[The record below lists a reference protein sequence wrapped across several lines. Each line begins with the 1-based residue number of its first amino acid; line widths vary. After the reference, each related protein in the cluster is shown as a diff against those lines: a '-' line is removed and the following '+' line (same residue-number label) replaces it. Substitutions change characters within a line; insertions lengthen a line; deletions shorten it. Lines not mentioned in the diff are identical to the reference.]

1 MHAPTALLLLHP
13 GRRGGLVRLALL
25 LGVAAL
31 LQGCGAT
38 LLRTACD
45 NPRISNFGAPSS
57 YIVMLP
63 YRYGGSSPA
72 NRESA
77 AQLNQITRLQA
88 LQGAVDAPAT
98 QVTLVE
104 GDPDKPADPACGIE
118 NVYDRVVENR
128 AGLFWR
134 RLFHSAVFVWGE
146 IFDRDDGI
154 LVQSHLRVF
163 WNGAASR
170 DLEVLVDVPGQARP
184 LRFAGS
190 LPSDTISFPAR
201 KIGRQEQQQ
210 LAQAIASGLQ
220 LRREPRLDAEPVPLP
235 AKFSA
240 VAWRRPWLELQ
251 DRELR
256 SFWMLIDDAG
266 LHTGPVLPE
275 TVFAR
280 AMASYLNHRVDGDRS
295 SREQAVAALARFRA
309 ALPRPDDPLLRVPL
323 AMTAVI
329 EGTLGLGSG
338 AAAATPDR
346 DLLPAQAADDP
357 AAGRAQMQAALAEA
371 ARRLPGNGEVLN
383 LAAIARIPGC
393 CDGADAPQH
402 IQDIQRMLER
412 AWALEQGN
420 TKIGR
425 NMLQW
430 YRFLATLPPERL
442 PFDRDA
448 LAARARQAKATVDA
462 WAAMGS
468 P

>member
-1 MHAPTALLLLHP
+1 MPQQTLL
-13 GRRGGLVRLALL
+13 RLACLA
-25 LGVAAL
+25 VAAL

-45 NPRISNFGAPSS
+45 NPRVSNFGAPSS

-63 YRYGGSSPA
+63 YRYGGSSA
-72 NRESA
+72 VNRESA
-77 AQLNQITRLQA
+77 AQLNQITRLHA
-88 LQGAVDAPAT
+88 LQSAVDAPAT

-104 GDPDKPADPACGIE
+104 GDPDQPADPACGIE

-128 AGLFWR
+128 SGLFWR
-134 RLFHSAVFVWGE
+134 RLFHSAIFVWGE

-170 DLEVLVDVPGQARP
+170 ELEVLVDVPQQARP
-184 LRFAGS
+184 LRFSGS

-201 KIGRQEQQQ
+201 KIGRQEQAQ
-210 LAQAIASGLQ
+210 LAQAIASGLH
-220 LRREPRLDAEPVPLP
+220 LRREPRLDAEVVPLP

-240 VAWRRPWLELQ
+240 VAWRRPWLQLQ

-256 SFWMLIDDAG
+256 SVWMLIDDTG
-266 LHTGPVLPE
+266 LQAGPVLPE

-280 AMASYLNHRVDGDRS
+280 AMASYLNFRVDGDRT

-309 ALPRPDDPLLRVPL
+309 SVARPDDPLMRVPL

-329 EGTLGLGSG
+329 EGTLGLGGSA
-338 AAAATPDR
+338 AAAATSDR
-346 DLLPAQAADDP
+346 DLLPTQTADDP

-393 CDGADAPQH
+393 CGGADAPQR
-402 IQDIQRMLER
+402 IQEIQRMLER

-420 TKIGR
+420 ARIGR

-442 PFDRDA
+442 PFDRA
-448 LAARARQAKATVDA
+448 TLAARTQQARDAVDA

>member
-1 MHAPTALLLLHP
+1 MHAPKALQP
-13 GRRGGLVRLALL
+13 ARMARLALL
-25 LGVAAL
+25 LAAAAL

-45 NPRISNFGAPSS
+45 NPRVSNFGAPSS

-63 YRYGGSSPA
+63 YRYGGQSDV
-72 NRESA
+72 NRASA
-77 AQLNQITRLQA
+77 AQLNQIARLQA

-134 RLFHSAVFVWGE
+134 RLFHSAIFVWGE

-201 KIGRQEQQQ
+201 KIGREEQAQ
-210 LAQAIASGLQ
+210 LAQSIAAGLQ
-220 LRREPRLDAEPVPLP
+220 VRKEPRLDAEAVPLP

-240 VAWRRPWLELQ
+240 VAWRRPWLQLQ
-251 DRELR
+251 DRDLR
-256 SFWMLIDDAG
+256 SFWMLIDDTG
-266 LHTGPVLPE
+266 LQAGPVLPE
-275 TVFAR
+275 TLFAR
-280 AMASYLNHRVDGDRS
+280 AMASYLNFRVDGDRS
-295 SREQAVAALARFRA
+295 AREQAVAALARFRA
-309 ALPRPDDPLLRVPL
+309 ALTRPDDPLLRVPL
-323 AMTAVI
+323 AMTAVV
-329 EGTLGLGSG
+329 EGTLGLASG
-338 AAAATPDR
+338 ATPPATADR
-346 DLLPAQAADDP
+346 DLLQPPETDATGDAA
-357 AAGRAQMQAALAEA
+357 ARAQMQAALADA

-393 CDGADAPQH
+393 CDGADAPQR
-402 IQDIQRMLER
+402 IQEIQHMLER

-420 TKIGR
+420 AKIGR
-425 NMLQW
+425 NMVQW
-430 YRFLATLPPERL
+430 YRFLAALPPERL
-442 PFDRDA
+442 PFGRDE
-448 LAARARQAKATVDA
+448 LAARAQRAKAAVDA

>member
-1 MHAPTALLLLHP
+1 MPLQTLL
-13 GRRGGLVRLALL
+13 RLACLA
-25 LGVAAL
+25 VAAL

-45 NPRISNFGAPSS
+45 NPRVSNFGAPSS

-63 YRYGGSSPA
+63 YRYGGNSA
-72 NRESA
+72 TNRESA
-77 AQLNQITRLQA
+77 AQLNQIARLQA
-88 LQGAVDAPAT
+88 LQSAVDAPAT

-128 AGLFWR
+128 SGLFWR
-134 RLFHSAVFVWGE
+134 RLFHSAIFVWGE

-170 DLEVLVDVPGQARP
+170 ELEVLVDVPRQARP
-184 LRFAGS
+184 LRFLGS

-201 KIGRQEQQQ
+201 KIGRQEQAQ

-220 LRREPRLDAEPVPLP
+220 LRREPRLDAEVVPLP

-240 VAWRRPWLELQ
+240 VAWRRPWLQLQ

-256 SFWMLIDDAG
+256 SFWMLIDDTG
-266 LHTGPVLPE
+266 LQAGPVLPE

-280 AMASYLNHRVDGDRS
+280 AMASYLNFRIDGDRT

-309 ALPRPDDPLLRVPL
+309 SVARPDDPLMRVPL

-329 EGTLGLGSG
+329 EGTLGLGGSAG
-338 AAAATPDR
+338 AAATPDR
-346 DLLPAQAADDP
+346 DLAQQAAARTDDGSDP
-357 AAGRAQMQAALAEA
+357 GARAQMQAVLAEA
-371 ARRLPGNGEVLN
+371 ARRLPGNAEVLN

-393 CDGADAPQH
+393 CSGADAPQR
-402 IQDIQRMLER
+402 IQEIQRMLER

-420 TKIGR
+420 TRIGR
-425 NMLQW
+425 NMVQW
-430 YRFLATLPPERL
+430 YRFLGTLPPERL
-442 PFDRDA
+442 PFDRGE
-448 LAARARQAKATVDA
+448 LAARAQRAGAAVDA
-462 WAAMGS
+462 WAAMSS

>member
-1 MHAPTALLLLHP
+1 MRLQTIL
-13 GRRGGLVRLALL
+13 RLACLAA
-25 LGVAAL
+25 AAL
-31 LQGCGAT
+31 LAGCGAT
-38 LLRTACD
+38 MLRTACD

-63 YRYGGSSPA
+63 YRYGGSSTT

-77 AQLNQITRLQA
+77 AQLNQIARLQA

-104 GDPDKPADPACGIE
+104 GNPDRPTDPACGIE
-118 NVYDRVVENR
+118 NVYDRVLENR
-128 AGLFWR
+128 SGLFWR
-134 RLFHSAVFVWGE
+134 RLFHSAIFVWGE

-170 DLEVLVDVPGQARP
+170 DLEVLVDVPSLARP

-201 KIGRQEQQQ
+201 KISRQEQAQ

-220 LRREPRLDAEPVPLP
+220 LRREPRLDAEPAQLP

-240 VAWRRPWLELQ
+240 VAWKRPWLQLQ
-251 DRELR
+251 DREMR
-256 SFWMLIDDAG
+256 SVWMLIDEAG
-266 LHTGPVLPE
+266 LRAGPVLPE
-275 TVFAR
+275 TLFAR
-280 AMASYLNHRVDGDRS
+280 AMASYLNFRVDGDRA
-295 SREQAVAALARFRA
+295 SREQAVAALATFRA
-309 ALPRPDDPLLRVPL
+309 ALAHPDDPLLRVPL

-329 EGTLGLGSG
+329 EGTLGLASDTST
-338 AAAATPDR
+338 AATPDH
-346 DLLPAQAADDP
+346 DVLQLPAQGVDGEP
-357 AAGRAQMQAALAEA
+357 ARQVQAALAEA
-371 ARRLPGNGEVLN
+371 ALRLPGNGKVLN

-393 CDGADAPQH
+393 CGGSDASER
-402 IQDIQRMLER
+402 IQEIQRMLDR
-412 AWALEQGN
+412 AWALEQGDA
-420 TKIGR
+420 KISS
-425 NMLQW
+425 NLVQW

-442 PFDRDA
+442 PFDLDE
-448 LAARARQAKATVDA
+448 LAARAQRATATSNA
-462 WAAMGS
+462 WSNVGS